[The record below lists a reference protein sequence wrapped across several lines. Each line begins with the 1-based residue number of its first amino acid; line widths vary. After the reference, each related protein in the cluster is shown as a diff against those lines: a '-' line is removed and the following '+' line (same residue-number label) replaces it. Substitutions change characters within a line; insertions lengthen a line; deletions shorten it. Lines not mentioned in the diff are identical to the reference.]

1 MCKRFLMQNQ
11 RLLEENQNLVQKMDK
26 ESREKEK
33 RLEEFLIYLLAQKN
47 ARAINGNG
55 DNAQLS
61 ITNSEDLGMQ
71 MPEKNSDAT
80 PLEILANSMD
90 NNEHF
95 KKMKNILNS
104 AYNRRSSKQ
113 KNNFTIVPPK
123 KDEE

>member
-1 MCKRFLMQNQ
+1 MQNQ

-55 DNAQLS
+55 ENGQLS
-61 ITNSEDLGMQ
+61 ITNSEDLEMP

-90 NNEHF
+90 NN
-95 KKMKNILNS
+95 
-104 AYNRRSSKQ
+104 
-113 KNNFTIVPPK
+113 
-123 KDEE
+123 